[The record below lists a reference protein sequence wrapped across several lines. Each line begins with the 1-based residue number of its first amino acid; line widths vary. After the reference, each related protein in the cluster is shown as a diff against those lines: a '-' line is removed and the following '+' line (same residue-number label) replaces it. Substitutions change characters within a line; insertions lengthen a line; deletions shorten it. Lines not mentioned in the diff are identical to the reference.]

1 MTRWGPALVVV
12 GLLAATAVAFA
23 TTERQKLEK
32 TPFAAIRVD
41 DELSPVCG
49 CDTDT
54 ATIGLRFRRT
64 HLVTVEILDSAGR
77 VVRTLAREREVH
89 GVVLLLWNGRAA
101 HGRRVPDGEY
111 VPRVTLDSGQVKT
124 LPNPIRVDSVAPRAG
139 LVFYRPRVLRRRS
152 KPRVVITYTVSEPAH
167 VLLYVDGRR
176 ELVGGAKA
184 LRSKVEWFA
193 RRSGRRLRRGRYRL
207 RLAAVDLAGN
217 VGPRSKPFVVRVR

>member
-1 MTRWGPALVVV
+1 VKRWGPAIVVV
-12 GLLAATAVAFA
+12 ALLTATAVAFA

-32 TPFAAIRVD
+32 TPFAPLRVD
-41 DELSPVCG
+41 EELSPVCG

-54 ATIGLRFRRT
+54 ATIALRVRHT

-77 VVRTLAREREVH
+77 VVRTLARDREVH
-89 GVVLLLWNGRAA
+89 GVVVLVWNGRDRR
-101 HGRRVPDGEY
+101 GRRVRNGEY

-124 LPNPIRVDSVAPRAG
+124 LPNPITVDSTAPRAS
-139 LVFYRPRVLRRRS
+139 LVSYRPRVLRRHR
-152 KPRVVITYTVSEPAH
+152 KPRVLITYTVSEPAH
-167 VLLYVDGRR
+167 LLLYVNGRR

-193 RRSGRRLRRGRYRL
+193 RRNGRRLRRGRYRL

-217 VGPRSKPFVVRVR
+217 VGPRSRPFFVRIR